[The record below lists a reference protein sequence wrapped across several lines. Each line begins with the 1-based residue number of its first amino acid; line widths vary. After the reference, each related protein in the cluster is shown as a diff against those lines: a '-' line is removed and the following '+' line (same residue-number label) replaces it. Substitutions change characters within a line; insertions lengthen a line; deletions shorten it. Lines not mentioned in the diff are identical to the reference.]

1 MKRGDNMKCKDLT
14 VDQKKVTRT
23 AISHPNN
30 ARYEVYTGCEQ
41 NGTLLNYCDGNCAVC
56 DKCMVREL

>member
-1 MKRGDNMKCKDLT
+1 MKYKDLT

-30 ARYEVYTGCEQ
+30 ARYEVYSVFE
-41 NGTLLNYCDGNCAVC
+41 LWLNP
-56 DKCMVREL
+56 